1 MSVSLHFLE
10 HFLHVY
16 WPGERGRGWGWDR
29 KVEGER
35 KAWGSTGL
43 VEVEDREGGLGKD
56 REG

>member
-16 WPGERGRGWGWDR
+16 WPGERGRGLGWGWDR

-35 KAWGSTGL
+35 KAWDSTGL
-43 VEVEDREGGLGKD
+43 VEVEDREG
-56 REG
+56 